1 MTIVGCERGMDRG
14 GSETESTMATG
25 SRLEC
30 LLCNFKWI
38 NRTTSHLVGYQSA
51 VSCRILV
58 DFFFFFFASLDVKK
72 STERRTMRSDCVLLW
87 MTESKCAKLL
97 TPRNEVGNSFLIAVG
112 CEWFPKKSLY
122 KIPFQ

>member
-1 MTIVGCERGMDRG
+1 MQTHYPSENDNRLGVRDERTR

-51 VSCRILV
+51 VSYRILV
-58 DFFFFFFASLDVKK
+58 DFFFVCCFTRREEVEI
-72 STERRTMRSDCVLLW
+72 ERERENDEKRLCV
-87 MTESKCAKLL
+87 
-97 TPRNEVGNSFLIAVG
+97 VVDD
-112 CEWFPKKSLY
+112 
-122 KIPFQ
+122 